1 MPTLP
6 SRAAPAALAL
16 AVALTGLAPAPAGAH
31 DREQRRA
38 ERAHAR
44 LDALLKD
51 PPQGPDRFYSVGKE
65 LLSSGD
71 YGDAAVA
78 FEEAAKRSQKP
89 GNSHYNRACA
99 LALGGWT
106 DAAFA
111 SLRAA
116 LDAGYDDP
124 DHMAEDE
131 DLERLHGD
139 PRFAALLADA
149 ELLEMPPVN
158 PGHHGGGW
166 FGSWGRGHDRG
177 AVRESR
183 EAAERLRA
191 YLARH
196 PGSGR
201 AAYGLGIAQ
210 LNLREYE
217 ASARAFEAALSL
229 GYRPAATLYNLACV
243 EARRGRPEP
252 ALAYLDRAIEAGF
265 HEPWQLRTDD
275 DLDALRGDAR
285 FRAAVAKAK
294 ALAKADDHGRHG
306 GLNWTWGSGFT
317 WDDDEDDE
325 DVEED

>member
-6 SRAAPAALAL
+6 TRLAPAALAL
-16 AVALTGLAPAPAGAH
+16 AVALAGLAPAPAGAH
-31 DREQRRA
+31 DRAQRRSD
-38 ERAHAR
+38 RAHAR

-51 PPQGPDRFYSVGKE
+51 PPPGPDRFYSVGKE

-89 GNSHYNRACA
+89 ANSHYNRACA

-111 SLRAA
+111 ALRTAI
-116 LDAGYDDP
+116 DAGYDDP
-124 DHMAEDE
+124 DHMADDE
-131 DLERLHGD
+131 DLDRLHGD

-149 ELLEMPPVN
+149 EALEMPPVN
-158 PGHHGGGW
+158 PGHRGGW
-166 FGSWGRGHDRG
+166 WFGAWSHDHG
-177 AVRESR
+177 AEQESR
-183 EAAERLRA
+183 EAAGRLGA

-196 PGSGR
+196 PESGR

-229 GYRPAATLYNLACV
+229 GYRPGATLYNLACV
-243 EARRGRPEP
+243 EARRGRPD
-252 ALAYLDRAIEAGF
+252 AAFAYLDRAIDAGF
-265 HEPWQLRTDD
+265 HEPWQLKTDD
-275 DLDALRGDAR
+275 DLDALRGDGR

-294 ALAKADDHGRHG
+294 SLARADDRGRHGGRG

-317 WDDDEDDE
+317 WDDDED
-325 DVEED
+325 VEED